1 MFNVLDTVA
10 STGGMSDIVS
20 QLTTGVTASTIFG
33 VVKDIMP
40 FVIIL
45 IIVSLGLYELRKV
58 VKGASKG
65 KVNF

>member
-10 STGGMSDIVS
+10 STGGMPDIVS

-40 FVIIL
+40 FVIIM